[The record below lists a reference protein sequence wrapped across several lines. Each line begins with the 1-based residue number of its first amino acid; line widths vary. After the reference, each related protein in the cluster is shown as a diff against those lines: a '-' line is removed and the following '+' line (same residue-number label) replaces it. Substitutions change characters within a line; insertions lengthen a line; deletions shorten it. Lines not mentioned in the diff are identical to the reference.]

1 MQPGL
6 IHVELARACRPSED
20 GRADVVGFP
29 ALPRRVHV
37 PDAGPPPKAPPGR
50 LRRRAARVLAT
61 VALRVDGDTALRTL
75 IR

>member
-1 MQPGL
+1 MQPTL
-6 IHVELARACRPSED
+6 IHVELARASQPN
-20 GRADVVGFP
+20 GFVARGP
-29 ALPRRVHV
+29 EP
-37 PDAGPPPKAPPGR
+37 GPPPKAPPGR